1 MESTR
6 KAFDSTVCFTFFGSW
21 VEAIE
26 EVNNYMGEPAAFC
39 LYSAIADYSM
49 YGIEPD
55 FSQYPFLKAVWRTVE
70 REIDLSLDNRKRG
83 FAKDTSNEKYQAII
97 DAVIENPGASLRA
110 IGEMTGTNK
119 NMVDLVKRKFRA
131 EIEAAIAAKYGASVD
146 AVDSIKDSVSVPV
159 SDDNTVNDC
168 VNDNDS
174 VIDNVNDNDS
184 KGQDKTGQTGQT
196 QDRDLSVL
204 DNIIVDN
211 NSSDAMRVRGK
222 WNNLYTAWRQ
232 SIETEDVQAILDRY
246 LSEHEESPA
255 LKKMGDKYGRIIDGW
270 NEEQAAPN
278 IVYSH
283 TYFPDRVKHNLTG
296 IPVNYYRTEN
306 EELSIEEERQ
316 ALRDYYA
323 ENGVDM
329 SAYEVDEDGEMPF

>member
-21 VEAIE
+21 VEAID
-26 EVNNYMGEPAAFC
+26 EVKNYMGESAAFC

-49 YGIEPD
+49 YGVEPG

-110 IGEMTGTNK
+110 IGEMTGTSK

-131 EIEAAIAAKYGASVD
+131 EIEAAIAAKHGASVD
-146 AVDSIKDSVSVPV
+146 AVDSIKDSGSVPV
-159 SDDNTVNDC
+159 SDDNTVSDC
-168 VNDNDS
+168 VNDTDS

-184 KGQDKTGQTGQT
+184 MGQDKTGQTGQENEPT
-196 QDRDLSVL
+196 VL
-204 DNIIVDN
+204 DSMIIDN
-211 NSSDAMRVRGK
+211 TSSDAIRVRNK
-222 WNNLYTAWRQ
+222 WNNLYSAWRQ
-232 SIETEDVQAILDRY
+232 SVATEDVRAILDRY
-246 LSEHEESPA
+246 LSETRESPY
-255 LKKMGDKYGRIIDGW
+255 LKMLGDKYGRIISGW
-270 NEEQAAPN
+270 DEEQEEPI
-278 IVYSH
+278 IVYSR
-283 TYFPDRVKHNLTG
+283 TYFPDWTRHNLTG
-296 IPVNYYRTEN
+296 IPVDYYRSEST
-306 EELSIEEERQ
+306 ELSIEEERQ

-323 ENGVDM
+323 ENGIDM